1 MAEAPTIELSSVAD
15 IQFLARKGMTT
26 GYEVASLLTPVVY
39 TAFVLAKR
47 GRSGLH
53 VNRLLRAT
61 WIGGALGAAGGGALS
76 YARHSNSTVEALQ
89 RRRMQIMYDA
99 NRLRLEDHAVI
110 GGVLGGVLTTAIF
123 LKRASVVNLILGGG
137 GIGTGLGMLTHYG
150 KYAVGD
156 RPAPIVAPPLL
167 E

>member
-15 IQFLARKGMTT
+15 IQFLARKGMTS
-26 GYEVASLLTPVVY
+26 GYEVASLVTPVAY
-39 TAFVLAKR
+39 TAYVLAKR
-47 GRSGLH
+47 GRGALH

-76 YARHSNSTVEALQ
+76 YARHSGSTVDVLQ
-89 RRRMQIMYDA
+89 RRRLQLMYDA
-99 NRLRLEDHAVI
+99 NRLRREDHSVI

-137 GIGTGLGMLTHYG
+137 GIGTGLGMLTHYA

-156 RPAPIVAPPLL
+156 RPPAIVAPSLS

>member
-1 MAEAPTIELSSVAD
+1 MIELSSVAD

-26 GYEVASLLTPVVY
+26 GYEVMSLLTPAAY
-39 TAFVLAKR
+39 TAYVLVKR
-47 GRSGLH
+47 GRSALY
-53 VNRLLRAT
+53 VNRILRAT
-61 WIGGALGAAGGGALS
+61 WIGGAIGAAGGGALS
-76 YARHSNSTVEALQ
+76 YARHSSSTVDALQ
-89 RRRMQIMYDA
+89 RRRMHVMYDA

-123 LKRASVVNLILGGG
+123 LKRANVVNLILGGG
-137 GIGTGLGMLTHYG
+137 GLGTGLGMLTHYG

-156 RPAPIVAPPLL
+156 RPPPILSPSFP